1 MSTCVIQQSDNLRM
15 LWNYTAIQQLQWR
28 SDAVCQILY
37 FDSEPHTSLARTDA
51 SFLSECLF
59 HLCQEWQGPNF
70 ADLQHSTQAA
80 GQDNRSRSRRLR
92 VKMVKEVCWAPVLA
106 EKQFLPVILY
116 SLQVYPPWLEGSWSA
131 TSRFVGFEFPTLPR
145 QQVMLQELENI
156 ES

>member
-1 MSTCVIQQSDNLRM
+1 
-15 LWNYTAIQQLQWR
+15 
-28 SDAVCQILY
+28 
-37 FDSEPHTSLARTDA
+37 
-51 SFLSECLF
+51 
-59 HLCQEWQGPNF
+59 
-70 ADLQHSTQAA
+70 
-80 GQDNRSRSRRLR
+80 
-92 VKMVKEVCWAPVLA
+92 MVKEVCWAPVLA